1 MLYSTVGV
9 LRRSDLRRRPFEA
22 RGRLVCPILS
32 QQRASL
38 RATLIINPRSRYLKF
53 FESLIA
59 IGSHGNVYGMSIS
72 GLAARCHYRQPLIA
86 PRCTAT
92 QSALILSLS
101 RFTGRTM
108 DSHDTF
114 PRRVWQIVASIPEG
128 YVATYGDIAR
138 LAGSPRAAR
147 QVGGVLKRL
156 PEGSTLPWH
165 RVVNR
170 HGDIS
175 LTGPDLQ
182 RQRQALLAEGVQVS
196 GSGHIDLQHYRWIY

>member
-1 MLYSTVGV
+1 
-9 LRRSDLRRRPFEA
+9 
-22 RGRLVCPILS
+22 
-32 QQRASL
+32 
-38 RATLIINPRSRYLKF
+38 
-53 FESLIA
+53 
-59 IGSHGNVYGMSIS
+59 
-72 GLAARCHYRQPLIA
+72 
-86 PRCTAT
+86 
-92 QSALILSLS
+92 
-101 RFTGRTM
+101 M

-196 GSGHIDLQHYRWIY
+196 GQRPYRSAALSLDLLKVKKCPSAGA